1 MNDGYLDILNSI
13 ASSNPT
19 PGGGSV
25 AALSLAHAHSLA
37 TMVSRLTLK
46 SDKWSDGHEIA
57 NHILQFSDKRIQ
69 NSISLADKDA
79 EAFDAVMI
87 AYRLPKGEDDS
98 DSRSEAIREATMG
111 AALAPLETINA
122 SLDLMNDLLELSRN
136 CNANALTDLAASAEL
151 AHSAAKIAE
160 LNVMINTQYI
170 NGDDVDMIDH
180 DTKLAI
186 SECDEL
192 GHALRAK
199 YTERLL
205 SLIHI

>member
-37 TMVSRLTLK
+37 TMVSHLTLK

-57 NHILQFSDKRIQ
+57 NHILQLSDKRIQ

-87 AYRLPKGEDDS
+87 AYRLPKGEDSS
-98 DSRSEAIREATMG
+98 DSRSEAIREATIG

-192 GHALRAK
+192 GLALRAT
-199 YTERLL
+199 YTERLGW
-205 SLIHI
+205 

>member
-57 NHILQFSDKRIQ
+57 NHILQLSDKRIQ

-87 AYRLPKGEDDS
+87 AYRLPKGEDVS
-98 DSRSEAIREATMG
+98 DSRSEAIREATIG

-192 GHALRAK
+192 EHALRAT
-199 YTERLL
+199 YTERLGW
-205 SLIHI
+205 

>member
-37 TMVSRLTLK
+37 TMVSHLTLK

-57 NHILQFSDKRIQ
+57 NHILQLSDKRIQ

-87 AYRLPKGEDDS
+87 AYRLPKGEDGS
-98 DSRSEAIREATMG
+98 DSRSEAIREATIG

-122 SLDLMNDLLELSRN
+122 ALDLMNDLLELSRN

-186 SECDEL
+186 SECNEL
-192 GHALRAK
+192 GLALRAT
-199 YTERLL
+199 YTERLGW
-205 SLIHI
+205 

>member
-186 SECDEL
+186 SECNEL
-192 GHALRAK
+192 GLALRAT
-199 YTERLL
+199 YTERLGW
-205 SLIHI
+205 

>member
-37 TMVSRLTLK
+37 TMVSHLTLK

-57 NHILQFSDKRIQ
+57 NHILQLSDKRIQ

-87 AYRLPKGEDDS
+87 AYRLPKAEDGS
-98 DSRSEAIREATMG
+98 DSRSEAIRKATIG

-122 SLDLMNDLLELSRN
+122 SLDLMNELLELSRN

-160 LNVMINTQYI
+160 LNVMINTQYL

-192 GHALRAK
+192 GLALRAT
-199 YTERLL
+199 YTERLGW
-205 SLIHI
+205 

>member
-199 YTERLL
+199 YTERLGW
-205 SLIHI
+205 

>member
-37 TMVSRLTLK
+37 TMVSHLTLK

-87 AYRLPKGEDDS
+87 AYRLPKGEDGS
-98 DSRSEAIREATMG
+98 DSRSEAIREATIG

-186 SECDEL
+186 SECNEL
-192 GHALRAK
+192 GLALRAT
-199 YTERLL
+199 YTERLGW
-205 SLIHI
+205 

>member
-37 TMVSRLTLK
+37 TMVSHLTLK

-57 NHILQFSDKRIQ
+57 NHILQLSDKRIQ

-87 AYRLPKGEDDS
+87 AYRLPKAEDGS
-98 DSRSEAIREATMG
+98 DSRSEAIRKATIG

-122 SLDLMNDLLELSRN
+122 SLDLMNELLELSRN

-192 GHALRAK
+192 GLALRAT
-199 YTERLL
+199 YTERLGW
-205 SLIHI
+205 

>member
-57 NHILQFSDKRIQ
+57 NHILQLSDKRIQ

-87 AYRLPKGEDDS
+87 AYRLPKGEDVS
-98 DSRSEAIREATMG
+98 DSRSEAIRKATIG

-122 SLDLMNDLLELSRN
+122 SLDLMNELLELSRN

-186 SECDEL
+186 SECNEL
-192 GHALRAK
+192 GLALRAT
-199 YTERLL
+199 YTERLGW
-205 SLIHI
+205 

>member
-37 TMVSRLTLK
+37 TMVSHLTLK

-57 NHILQFSDKRIQ
+57 NHILQLSDKRIQ

-87 AYRLPKGEDDS
+87 AYRLPKGEDGS
-98 DSRSEAIREATMG
+98 DSRSEAIREATIG

-192 GHALRAK
+192 GLALRAT
-199 YTERLL
+199 YTERLGW
-205 SLIHI
+205 

>member
-37 TMVSRLTLK
+37 TMVSHLTLK

-199 YTERLL
+199 YTERLGW
-205 SLIHI
+205 

>member
-160 LNVMINTQYI
+160 LNVMINTHYI

-199 YTERLL
+199 YTERLGW
-205 SLIHI
+205 

>member
-57 NHILQFSDKRIQ
+57 NHILQLSDKRIQ

-87 AYRLPKGEDDS
+87 AYRLPKGEDSS
-98 DSRSEAIREATMG
+98 DSRSEAIREATIG

-192 GHALRAK
+192 GLALRAT
-199 YTERLL
+199 YTERLGW
-205 SLIHI
+205 

>member
-57 NHILQFSDKRIQ
+57 NHILQLSDKRIQ

-87 AYRLPKGEDDS
+87 AYRLPKAEDGS
-98 DSRSEAIREATMG
+98 DSRSEAIRKATIG

-122 SLDLMNDLLELSRN
+122 SLDLMNELLELSRN

-186 SECDEL
+186 SECNEL
-192 GHALRAK
+192 GLALRAT
-199 YTERLL
+199 YTERLGW
-205 SLIHI
+205 

>member
-25 AALSLAHAHSLA
+25 AALSLSHAHSLA
-37 TMVSRLTLK
+37 TMVSHLTLK

-87 AYRLPKGEDDS
+87 AYRLPKAEDGS
-98 DSRSEAIREATMG
+98 DSRSEAIRKATIG

-122 SLDLMNDLLELSRN
+122 SLDLMNELLELSRN

-186 SECDEL
+186 SECNEL
-192 GHALRAK
+192 GLALRAT
-199 YTERLL
+199 YTERLGW
-205 SLIHI
+205 

>member
-1 MNDGYLDILNSI
+1 MNDGYLEILNSI

-199 YTERLL
+199 YTERLGW
-205 SLIHI
+205 

>member
-37 TMVSRLTLK
+37 TMVSHLSLK

-57 NHILQFSDKRIQ
+57 NHILQLSDKRIQ

-87 AYRLPKGEDDS
+87 AYRLPKAEDGS
-98 DSRSEAIREATMG
+98 DSRSEAIRKATIG

-122 SLDLMNDLLELSRN
+122 SLDLMNELLELSRN

-192 GHALRAK
+192 EHALRAT
-199 YTERLL
+199 YTERLGW
-205 SLIHI
+205 

>member
-37 TMVSRLTLK
+37 TMVSHLTLK

-57 NHILQFSDKRIQ
+57 NHILQLSDKRIQ

-87 AYRLPKGEDDS
+87 AYRLPKAEDGS
-98 DSRSEAIREATMG
+98 DSRSEAIRKATIG

-122 SLDLMNDLLELSRN
+122 SLDLMNELLELSRN

-170 NGDDVDMIDH
+170 NGDDVDMINH

-192 GHALRAK
+192 GLALRAT
-199 YTERLL
+199 YTERLGW
-205 SLIHI
+205 

>member
-37 TMVSRLTLK
+37 TMVSHLTLK

-57 NHILQFSDKRIQ
+57 NHILQLSDKRIQ

-87 AYRLPKGEDDS
+87 AYRLPKGEDGS
-98 DSRSEAIREATMG
+98 DSRSEAIREATIG

-186 SECDEL
+186 SECNEL
-192 GHALRAK
+192 GLALRAT
-199 YTERLL
+199 YTERLGW
-205 SLIHI
+205 

>member
-37 TMVSRLTLK
+37 TMVSHLTLK

-57 NHILQFSDKRIQ
+57 NHILQLSDKRIQ

-87 AYRLPKGEDDS
+87 AYRLPKAEDGS
-98 DSRSEAIREATMG
+98 DSRSEAIRKATIG

-122 SLDLMNDLLELSRN
+122 SLDLMNELLELSRN

-192 GHALRAK
+192 EHALRAT
-199 YTERLL
+199 YTERLGW
-205 SLIHI
+205 

>member
-37 TMVSRLTLK
+37 TMVSHLTLK

-57 NHILQFSDKRIQ
+57 NHILQLSDKRIQ

-87 AYRLPKGEDDS
+87 AYRLPKGEDVS
-98 DSRSEAIREATMG
+98 DSRSEAIREATIG

-192 GHALRAK
+192 GLALRAT
-199 YTERLL
+199 YTERLGW
-205 SLIHI
+205 

>member
-1 MNDGYLDILNSI
+1 MNEGYLDILNSI

-186 SECDEL
+186 SECNEL
-192 GHALRAK
+192 GLALRAT
-199 YTERLL
+199 YTERLGW
-205 SLIHI
+205 

>member
-37 TMVSRLTLK
+37 TMVSHLTLK
-46 SDKWSDGHEIA
+46 SDKWSDGHEIS
-57 NHILQFSDKRIQ
+57 NHILQLSDKRIQ
-69 NSISLADKDA
+69 NSISLADNDA

-87 AYRLPKGEDDS
+87 AYRLPKAEDGS
-98 DSRSEAIREATMG
+98 DSRSEAIRKATIG

-122 SLDLMNDLLELSRN
+122 SLDLMNELLELSRN

-186 SECDEL
+186 SECNEL
-192 GHALRAK
+192 GLALRAT
-199 YTERLL
+199 YTERLGW
-205 SLIHI
+205 

>member
-57 NHILQFSDKRIQ
+57 NHIQQFSDKRIQ

-199 YTERLL
+199 YTERLGW
-205 SLIHI
+205 

>member
-1 MNDGYLDILNSI
+1 MNDGYLEILNSI

-37 TMVSRLTLK
+37 AMVSRLTLK

-57 NHILQFSDKRIQ
+57 NHILQLSDKRIQ

-87 AYRLPKGEDDS
+87 AYRLPKGEDGS
-98 DSRSEAIREATMG
+98 DSRSEAIREATIG

-122 SLDLMNDLLELSRN
+122 ALDLMNDLLELSRN

-170 NGDDVDMIDH
+170 NGDDVDMINH

-192 GHALRAK
+192 EHALRAT
-199 YTERLL
+199 YTERLGW
-205 SLIHI
+205 

>member
-46 SDKWSDGHEIA
+46 SDKWSDGYEIA

-199 YTERLL
+199 YTERLGW
-205 SLIHI
+205 

>member
-37 TMVSRLTLK
+37 TMVSHLTLK

-57 NHILQFSDKRIQ
+57 NHILQLSDKRIQ

-87 AYRLPKGEDDS
+87 AYRLPKAEDGS
-98 DSRSEAIREATMG
+98 DSRSEAIRKATIG

-122 SLDLMNDLLELSRN
+122 SLDLMNDLIELSRN

-186 SECDEL
+186 SECNEL
-192 GHALRAK
+192 GLALRAT
-199 YTERLL
+199 YTERLGW
-205 SLIHI
+205 

>member
-87 AYRLPKGEDDS
+87 AYRLPKAEDGS
-98 DSRSEAIREATMG
+98 DSRSEAIRKATIG

-122 SLDLMNDLLELSRN
+122 SLDLMNYLL
-136 CNANALTDLAASAEL
+136 
-151 AHSAAKIAE
+151 
-160 LNVMINTQYI
+160 
-170 NGDDVDMIDH
+170 
-180 DTKLAI
+180 
-186 SECDEL
+186 
-192 GHALRAK
+192 
-199 YTERLL
+199 
-205 SLIHI
+205 

>member
-37 TMVSRLTLK
+37 TMVSHLTLK

-57 NHILQFSDKRIQ
+57 NHILQLSDKRIQ

-87 AYRLPKGEDDS
+87 AYRLPKAEDGS
-98 DSRSEAIREATMG
+98 DSRSEAIRKATIG

-122 SLDLMNDLLELSRN
+122 SLDLMNELLELSRN

-160 LNVMINTQYI
+160 LNVMINTQYL
-170 NGDDVDMIDH
+170 NGDDVDMINH

-192 GHALRAK
+192 GLALRAT
-199 YTERLL
+199 YTERLGW
-205 SLIHI
+205 

>member
-57 NHILQFSDKRIQ
+57 NHILQLSDKRIQ

-87 AYRLPKGEDDS
+87 AYRLPKGEDGS
-98 DSRSEAIREATMG
+98 DSRSEAIREATIG

-192 GHALRAK
+192 GLVLRAK
-199 YTERLL
+199 YTERLGW
-205 SLIHI
+205 

>member
-87 AYRLPKGEDDS
+87 AYRLPKAEDDS

-199 YTERLL
+199 YTERLGW
-205 SLIHI
+205 

>member
-57 NHILQFSDKRIQ
+57 NHILQLSDKRIQ

-87 AYRLPKGEDDS
+87 AYRLPKGEDSS
-98 DSRSEAIREATMG
+98 DSRSEAIREATIG

-122 SLDLMNDLLELSRN
+122 ALDLMNDLLELSRN

-186 SECDEL
+186 SECNEL
-192 GHALRAK
+192 GLALRAT
-199 YTERLL
+199 YTERLGW
-205 SLIHI
+205 

>member
-37 TMVSRLTLK
+37 TMVSHLTLK

-57 NHILQFSDKRIQ
+57 NHILQLSDKRIQ

-87 AYRLPKGEDDS
+87 AYRLPKAEDGS
-98 DSRSEAIREATMG
+98 GQAG
-111 AALAPLETINA
+111 F
-122 SLDLMNDLLELSRN
+122 
-136 CNANALTDLAASAEL
+136 
-151 AHSAAKIAE
+151 
-160 LNVMINTQYI
+160 
-170 NGDDVDMIDH
+170 
-180 DTKLAI
+180 
-186 SECDEL
+186 
-192 GHALRAK
+192 
-199 YTERLL
+199 
-205 SLIHI
+205 LIYSG

>member
-57 NHILQFSDKRIQ
+57 NHILQLSDKRIQ

-87 AYRLPKGEDDS
+87 AYRLPKGEDGS
-98 DSRSEAIREATMG
+98 DSRSEAIREATIG

-186 SECDEL
+186 SECNEL
-192 GHALRAK
+192 GLALRAT
-199 YTERLL
+199 YTERLGW
-205 SLIHI
+205 

>member
-57 NHILQFSDKRIQ
+57 NHILQLSDKRIQ

-87 AYRLPKGEDDS
+87 AYRLPKGEDGS
-98 DSRSEAIREATMG
+98 DSRSEAIRKATIG

-186 SECDEL
+186 SECNEL
-192 GHALRAK
+192 GLALRAT
-199 YTERLL
+199 YTERLGW
-205 SLIHI
+205 